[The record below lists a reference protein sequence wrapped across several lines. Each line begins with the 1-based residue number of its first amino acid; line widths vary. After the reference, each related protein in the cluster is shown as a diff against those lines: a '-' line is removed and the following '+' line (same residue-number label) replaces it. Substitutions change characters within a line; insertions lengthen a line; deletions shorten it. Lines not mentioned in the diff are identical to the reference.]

1 MTLFTKAI
9 FKVLRK
15 NWRRLGCLTVIVIV
29 AVGIPLAVS
38 GYRTPPVRFTLKF
51 ENCPMPDVSSY
62 QALILHGS
70 GFDYHKNVYQE
81 YVLYEWFARALLAN
95 NLPMSLTYRGYAQI
109 NNCGR
114 FETNSN
120 LKDMATDFVIS
131 TQIKDHEVGVHGRNF
146 DGISLSRLIGHFS
159 KVLPDGAP
167 YPWVLPKIKGKCY
180 SKVVWDA
187 AYWDM
192 VAAFGTEDEKRRIL
206 SVEVDYDQERRL
218 MVNAHSPSIGVDS
231 VETGFRMIF
240 RDGVGGS
247 VFARLHVSYPRAN
260 SFFGSDSSA
269 SNFYDPLMRFVFSE
283 MKKVANSGQ
292 IIVGS
297 YKSGSDATSFGG
309 VVGNVYVDGNDK
321 PMLSVELDGYIRST
335 RQQCVNL
342 QNIIEI
348 PNEAYAKQ
356 SELREVEFSSVLN
369 RIGSCAFAGC
379 SMLCH
384 GQGELLLPEGLN
396 NIGNGAFAACSN
408 IRRVIIPS
416 SVKKLG
422 AWAFAECTSLRYVTL
437 PSSIVEIPNG
447 LFYNCRLEKVCYDGV
462 AIPSAVR
469 RIGKYAFAFNSRLTE
484 IELPESVDEIDDYAF
499 YCCTALTNVVVR
511 GKLNRIGEGAFWGCK
526 KLKRSKLPSSIKL
539 GDEAFGGLIAWGTIA
554 WGTVPIG
561 EK

>member
-1 MTLFTKAI
+1 
-9 FKVLRK
+9 
-15 NWRRLGCLTVIVIV
+15 
-29 AVGIPLAVS
+29 
-38 GYRTPPVRFTLKF
+38 
-51 ENCPMPDVSSY
+51 
-62 QALILHGS
+62 
-70 GFDYHKNVYQE
+70 
-81 YVLYEWFARALLAN
+81 
-95 NLPMSLTYRGYAQI
+95 
-109 NNCGR
+109 
-114 FETNSN
+114 
-120 LKDMATDFVIS
+120 
-131 TQIKDHEVGVHGRNF
+131 
-146 DGISLSRLIGHFS
+146 
-159 KVLPDGAP
+159 
-167 YPWVLPKIKGKCY
+167 
-180 SKVVWDA
+180 
-187 AYWDM
+187 
-192 VAAFGTEDEKRRIL
+192 
-206 SVEVDYDQERRL
+206 
-218 MVNAHSPSIGVDS
+218 
-231 VETGFRMIF
+231 
-240 RDGVGGS
+240 
-247 VFARLHVSYPRAN
+247 
-260 SFFGSDSSA
+260 
-269 SNFYDPLMRFVFSE
+269 
-283 MKKVANSGQ
+283 
-292 IIVGS
+292 
-297 YKSGSDATSFGG
+297 
-309 VVGNVYVDGNDK
+309 
-321 PMLSVELDGYIRST
+321 MLSVELDGYIRST

-396 NIGNGAFAACSN
+396 NIGDGAFAACSN